1 MRYFVA
7 IAIPFLAGCISS
19 ATATEEDS
27 QTGAYALKSVDRES
41 LPAPAGSASGSRW
54 LLSGSLT
61 LQPDGYYVLSER
73 DSTWD
78 GRAFARDERTEGGTW
93 IVDGSSL
100 TLTDT
105 ATEVIDT
112 YGAAT
117 TAYFGSIASHAV
129 LLTVPMDEGIETHIY
144 RYER

>member
-7 IAIPFLAGCISS
+7 IAIPFLAACISS
-19 ATATEEDS
+19 VTATEEDP
-27 QTGAYALKSVDRES
+27 QTGAYTLKSVDLES

-73 DSTWD
+73 DSIWN
-78 GRAFARDERTEGGTW
+78 GRAFARDERREGGTW
-93 IVDGSSL
+93 IADGSSL

-105 ATEVIDT
+105 ATEMIDT
-112 YGAAT
+112 YGAT
-117 TAYFGSIASHAV
+117 TTTYFGSIASHAV
-129 LLTVPMDEGIETHIY
+129 LLTVPTDEDIETHVY